1 MAMQPTRVGTG
12 DTIGRYELLR
22 PLGSGGSGTV
32 FEAMDALIG
41 RRVAVKLLHIRE
53 GAANARRAEARFLRE
68 GRIAAQ
74 IRHPHVVDVF
84 DVGIDNDV
92 PFLVMELVEGETLAD
107 LIAREE
113 RLAVARAVEIVL
125 PILSATAELHA
136 SGVIHRD
143 IKPANVLMP
152 AGHALCPKLADF
164 GASWCDSDA
173 PPITRPGSLVGTPE
187 YLAPELIRFGK
198 RATERSD
205 QYAIGVLLY
214 EAVTGGRP
222 FEGPTTYQR
231 LLAAVSADLV
241 PPSARC
247 SSVSAD
253 FDAVIVRAMHRDPL
267 RRFPDVEA
275 LGKALLGFVASPVA
289 ERWREV
295 FEPLRPGLR
304 ATVRATVG
312 SALSAPLSTPL
323 SEAVGTAPAIAA
335 APSRPEPGASP
346 AVARARGPAAAEP
359 SVPDDR
365 TLLTKDGVAVV
376 VRGDLMSMVWQASAR
391 IQRTR
396 WVFDLMDALAQRRP
410 GGILVLMVILP
421 TADPPDRPAREEN
434 ARRIRRVGEA
444 VRSLSTVVLGDGV
457 QQVLIRSV
465 IRAMVLPHRRSV
477 VESTLDS
484 SIAGGIA
491 RLLHAAGPHTPSLAQ
506 MADDV
511 CAMHAALGVPLPPE
525 HRPRAAPSGATP
537 GTTGAPSGLR
547 EPRPVRQSA

>member
-1 MAMQPTRVGTG
+1 MQPTRVGTG
-12 DTIGRYELLR
+12 DTIGRYQLLR

-41 RRVAVKLLHIRE
+41 RRVAVKLLHIRD
-53 GAANARRAEARFLRE
+53 GAASARRAEARFLRE

-143 IKPANVLMP
+143 IKPANVLLP
-152 AGHALCPKLADF
+152 AGHALGPKLADF
-164 GASWCDSDA
+164 GASWCDGDS

-205 QYAIGVLLY
+205 QYALGVLLY

-231 LLAAVSADLV
+231 LHAAVSADLV

-247 SSVSAD
+247 SSVSAA

-275 LGKALLGFVASPVA
+275 LGKALLAFVARPVA
-289 ERWREV
+289 ERWRGV
-295 FEPLRPGLR
+295 FEPLRPSGLR
-304 ATVRATVG
+304 AAVRAPVA
-312 SALSAPLSTPL
+312 S
-323 SEAVGTAPAIAA
+323 VVA
-335 APSRPEPGASP
+335 APES
-346 AVARARGPAAAEP
+346 
-359 SVPDDR
+359 
-365 TLLTKDGVAVV
+365 TLLTRDGVAVV
-376 VRGDLMSMVWQASAR
+376 MRGDLMAMVWKASAR

-396 WVFDLMDALAQRRP
+396 WVFDLMDALAERRP

-421 TADPPDRPAREEN
+421 TADPPDKAAREEN
-434 ARRIRRVGEA
+434 DRRIRRVGEA

-457 QQVLIRSV
+457 RQVLIRTV
-465 IRAMVLPHRRSV
+465 MRAMVIPHSRTLG
-477 VESTLDS
+477 ESALDS
-484 SIAGGIA
+484 TIGGGIA
-491 RLLHAAGPHTPSLAQ
+491 RLRHAAGPHTPSVAQ
-506 MADDV
+506 IADDV
-511 CAMHAALGVPLPPE
+511 RAMHAALGVPLPPE
-525 HRPRAAPSGATP
+525 HHPRAVLAGPPPATTATDA
-537 GTTGAPSGLR
+537 GLRDRLR